1 MNQLINVND
10 VKWVSLKRQKNYV
23 WRKTTVIIK
32 GNYGHI
38 GNGLGDILEKMCD
51 TGNYNTAVNM
61 KNELI
66 WQMDFDK

>member
-23 WRKTTVIIK
+23 WRKITIIIK

-51 TGNYNTAVNM
+51 TGN
-61 KNELI
+61 
-66 WQMDFDK
+66 